1 MLAALCPLLSEDSL
15 LLGLFCDHHFLT
27 LLLGTGSCSWVSE
40 VHGINSCFF
49 SSGIFPWSTVDWQRQ
64 SAVSKVYRSGQIK
77 ISPMLKVVVICRA
90 IWPSNKYKDLVTR
103 QKNYPWKAA
112 FFESRQGRLRSELGS
127 RRVLTSL
134 CQRSSNCRNCVTMM
148 RAGKERF
155 STKWNC
161 FTSLS
166 PAPARF
172 LRRTRYFHDLFCDHH
187 FLTLLLG
194 TGSRSW
200 VSEVYG
206 INSCFSLTRGR
217 SVVHILLADAKC
229 YEQSLPQSSLC

>member
-49 SSGIFPWSTVDWQRQ
+49 FIRDLSVVHSRLAETKCCEQSLQIRTDQDQPHAKGCCYLSRYLTFQQVQRF
-64 SAVSKVYRSGQIK
+64 G
-77 ISPMLKVVVICRA
+77 
-90 IWPSNKYKDLVTR
+90 DET
-103 QKNYPWKAA
+103 KNYPWKAA
-112 FFESRQGRLRSELGS
+112 FFESRQGRLRSELRS